1 MVYTM
6 VYMMVYTLLCIMVY
20 ILVYTTLRLMVYTM
34 IYIMVYTMIW
44 LIHTT
49 LRYRD
54 CTGQHARTYCSQPH
68 ATATASYRRAL
79 HNGVACVLMNISQAG
94 LQTGA
99 VASCMRRS
107 LRMQRP
113 VRCGGQCDETWVSAI
128 HKRRS
133 IPHAKYGFIDVKH
146 LHISQQCLVEQLHC
160 DRCNFVRRDNYEMRA
175 GRWRETWSCI
185 NGTILWATWNAAPRW
200 SWRVAPRSSA
210 LLPSPRAK
218 LRILWQQVRTV
229 RQ

>member
-1 MVYTM
+1 
-6 VYMMVYTLLCIMVY
+6 
-20 ILVYTTLRLMVYTM
+20 MVYTM
-34 IYIMVYTMIW
+34 IL

-49 LRYRD
+49 LCYLD
-54 CTGQHARTYCSQPH
+54 STLPHARTYCARQH

-79 HNGVACVLMNISQAG
+79 HNGVACDLMNISQAG

-113 VRCGGQCDETWVSAI
+113 VQCCGQCDETGVCAI

-146 LHISQQCLVEQLHC
+146 LHISQQCLVEQLHR
-160 DRCNFVRRDNYEMRA
+160 DRCNLVWRDNYEMLA
-175 GRWRETWSCI
+175 GR
-185 NGTILWATWNAAPRW
+185 
-200 SWRVAPRSSA
+200 
-210 LLPSPRAK
+210 
-218 LRILWQQVRTV
+218 
-229 RQ
+229 